1 MGALTRAVW
10 YHRAVARVRHG
21 AVAMKLSSALT
32 TRPNHVT
39 LVMLAAVLVLLFLLV
54 ANVR

>member
-1 MGALTRAVW
+1 
-10 YHRAVARVRHG
+10 
-21 AVAMKLSSALT
+21 MKLSSALT
-32 TRPNHVT
+32 TRPNQVT